1 LVVADAFFDGAPQ
14 GVFLQ
19 QFGDLRAVCE
29 VLAADR
35 YAQYRM
41 RATLRRV
48 ARKLW
53 PFGRRPARCE
63 DDWLDDDG
71 DAALV
76 PVGPPRRP
84 RPSGAVALELP
95 GEAIV
100 TEARADEH
108 ARGFLRRLLG
118 R

>member
-1 LVVADAFFDGAPQ
+1 MARNVGAPR
-14 GVFLQ
+14 GRSCAP
-19 QFGDLRAVCE
+19 GGA
-29 VLAADR
+29 LAAAR
-35 YAQYRM
+35 YAQFGM

-48 ARKLW
+48 ARKVW
-53 PFGRRPARCE
+53 PFGRRPPRC
-63 DDWLDDDG
+63 DDGWLDDG

-95 GEAIV
+95 GEAIL